1 MKEITLDIGEVV
13 KVSGYSAS
21 ALRFYEQKGLI
32 KSVGRKGLRRQYDG
46 KVLDTLALVSLG
58 RAANLTLDEV
68 AAMFDEK
75 GHFHV
80 DRAKLSAKVSEI
92 DQQIARLKA
101 TRDGLLHVVQCPSEQ
116 HLECPK
122 FQQLMRVAM
131 KL

>member
-13 KVSGYSAS
+13 KLSGYSAS

-32 KSVGRKGLRRQYDG
+32 KSVGRKGLRRQYDS
-46 KVLDTLALVSLG
+46 KVLDTLSLVSLG

-75 GHFHV
+75 GHLCV
-80 DRAKLSAKVSEI
+80 DRARLSAKVSEI

-116 HLECPK
+116 HVECPK
-122 FQQLMRVAM
+122 FRQLMRVAI